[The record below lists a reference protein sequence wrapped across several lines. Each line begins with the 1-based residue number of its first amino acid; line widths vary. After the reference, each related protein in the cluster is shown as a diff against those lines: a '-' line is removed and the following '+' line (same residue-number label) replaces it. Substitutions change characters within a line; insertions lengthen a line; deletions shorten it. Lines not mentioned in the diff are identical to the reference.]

1 MMTTPHS
8 NLLPS
13 KAVVSNRLLIFCLAA
28 VVAAA
33 MHADGG
39 DLDTTFGTGGKVGT
53 SFGTSANDF
62 VRGLAIQP
70 DGKIIAAGTTEGF
83 DADFA
88 LARYLPNGS
97 LDTSFD
103 VDGKVITDF
112 GASDDNYAA
121 AVLLQSD
128 GKIIVVGITDNGT
141 DYDFCLARYD
151 DTGGLDATFGT
162 GGLVITDFGGSEE
175 IFAAALLDDGK
186 IIVVGQ
192 FGDADFAVA
201 RYLANGT
208 LDTTFGTGDADGVDG
223 ITVTDFSG
231 GEDFAFGVA
240 IQSDGKIVVAG
251 RAHGSDDDFGLAR
264 YLPGGAIDP
273 SFDTDGKITTD
284 FGGDDFISGVA
295 LQSDDRIVVVGET
308 STGGFDFALARY
320 LPGGGLDTDFDTD
333 GKVTTDFGGAA
344 RASSVAL
351 QADGKILAAGEFST
365 MSGND
370 FAIARYLTDGSLD
383 GDFSGDGK
391 VETDFDGG
399 SDTVPSI
406 AIQGDG
412 KILIGGGGGSAP
424 DDFALIRYTSTPS
437 DPVVRP
443 VYTAIDASARAALE
457 KKIKKLKKNMKN
469 AKRKG
474 QAAKA
479 KKFKKQIK
487 KLTKQLRTL

>member
-231 GEDFAFGVA
+231 GDVN
-240 IQSDGKIVVAG
+240 AG
-251 RAHGSDDDFGLAR
+251 
-264 YLPGGAIDP
+264 I
-273 SFDTDGKITTD
+273 K
-284 FGGDDFISGVA
+284 
-295 LQSDDRIVVVGET
+295 
-308 STGGFDFALARY
+308 
-320 LPGGGLDTDFDTD
+320 
-333 GKVTTDFGGAA
+333 
-344 RASSVAL
+344 
-351 QADGKILAAGEFST
+351 
-365 MSGND
+365 
-370 FAIARYLTDGSLD
+370 
-383 GDFSGDGK
+383 
-391 VETDFDGG
+391 
-399 SDTVPSI
+399 
-406 AIQGDG
+406 
-412 KILIGGGGGSAP
+412 
-424 DDFALIRYTSTPS
+424 
-437 DPVVRP
+437 PVR
-443 VYTAIDASARAALE
+443 E
-457 KKIKKLKKNMKN
+457 
-469 AKRKG
+469 
-474 QAAKA
+474 
-479 KKFKKQIK
+479 
-487 KLTKQLRTL
+487 